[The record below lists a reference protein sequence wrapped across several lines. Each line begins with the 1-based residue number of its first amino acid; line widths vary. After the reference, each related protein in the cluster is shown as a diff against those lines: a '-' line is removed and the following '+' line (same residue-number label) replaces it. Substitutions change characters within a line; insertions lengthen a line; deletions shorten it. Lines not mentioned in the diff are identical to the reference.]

1 MSDQTRYIVLLGPP
15 GAGKG
20 TQAKRL
26 AEKSGYAHLA
36 TGDLLRQA
44 VADGTPVGVQ
54 AKPIMEAGGL
64 VSDDLVVGLFK
75 EWLASAGDA
84 AKKGVVFDG
93 FPRTINQAEL
103 LDGMLTERD
112 EGIDRVVLIDTD
124 DEVIVE
130 RLSSRRSC
138 PKCGAVFNLKA
149 KPPQVEG
156 KCDSCGG
163 DLVQRADDAADTV
176 RARQKKYW
184 EDTAPLVDF
193 YEKGGS
199 LAKVSGNVDIDE
211 VSQGVFQA
219 LGLS

>member
-1 MSDQTRYIVLLGPP
+1 
-15 GAGKG
+15 
-20 TQAKRL
+20 
-26 AEKSGYAHLA
+26 
-36 TGDLLRQA
+36 LRKA

-75 EWLASAGDA
+75 EWLAGAGDA
-84 AKKGVVFDG
+84 ARKGVVFDG
-93 FPRTINQAEL
+93 FPRTMNQAEL
-103 LDGMLTERD
+103 LDKMLSERG
-112 EGIDRVVLIDTD
+112 ETIDNVVLIDTD

-149 KPPQVEG
+149 KPPEVEG

-163 DLVQRADDAADTV
+163 DLIQRADDVEDTV

-184 EDTAPLVDF
+184 EDTAPLVDY
-193 YEKGGS
+193 YEEAGS
-199 LAKVSGNVDIDE
+199 LAKVSGNVDIDD
-211 VSQGVFQA
+211 VSRGVFKA